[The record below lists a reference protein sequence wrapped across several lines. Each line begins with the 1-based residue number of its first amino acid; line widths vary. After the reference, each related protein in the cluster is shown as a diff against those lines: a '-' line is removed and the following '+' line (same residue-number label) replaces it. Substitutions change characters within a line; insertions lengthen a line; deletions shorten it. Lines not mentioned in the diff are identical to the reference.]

1 MNERLIAYSFSAADP
16 TEGNALGDLA
26 VYFMLPFSATL
37 VYASGAPF
45 VDDTGLTMDLH
56 DDASAIITALDIADK
71 EAPGEWISTHAGGTQ
86 TPVAIAAGS
95 EMTVDFNAA
104 AVGNRVDIQFLF
116 LTGESWG

>member
-1 MNERLIAYSFSAADP
+1 MNERLVAYTFSPGDP
-16 TEGNALGDLA
+16 TEAGALGALA

-45 VDDTGLTMDLH
+45 VDDTGLTMDLN
-56 DDASAIITALDIADK
+56 DDGSVIVTALDIADK
-71 EAPGEWISTHAGGTQ
+71 EAPGEWISTHAGGTE

-104 AVGNRVDIQFLF
+104 AIANRVEIQFLF